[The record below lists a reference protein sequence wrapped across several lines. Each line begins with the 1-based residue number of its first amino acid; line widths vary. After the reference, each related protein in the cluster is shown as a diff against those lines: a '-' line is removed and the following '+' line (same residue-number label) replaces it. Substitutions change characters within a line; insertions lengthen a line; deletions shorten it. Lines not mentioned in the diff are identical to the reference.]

1 MTLASTQGDVMGAGF
16 IEHADYRG
24 LRRFPALDG
33 VRAISV
39 VLVFTAHPVYQHVW
53 PLLHGPSGVTIFFV
67 LSGFLINTL
76 MLRERDARPEGVS
89 LGAFYLQRVFRIYPL
104 FFAVFL
110 LYCVLI
116 LGLGL
121 QPERRDAFVENIPY
135 FVLFFPEH
143 SVFFNHGVL
152 VPFDMAWSIGIEEK
166 FYLVWPLLGFVLL
179 KARARPQAVALGVVA
194 LTCTV
199 AGYLGGGWG
208 VSLESYTPIALGA
221 LCATLLHHRR
231 SYDRLAVVG
240 RPPVLLLACA
250 TLVVLQFGTAEVLPQ
265 GWLYPVFDLVVAL
278 TLVGLVTTTSTRVG
292 WLGSRPMVYV
302 AGLSYALYLLH
313 NFGLNAA
320 EAVLPATWGFP
331 GSLLSTAIGLA
342 LAFVAAHVAHVC
354 FEDPLRR
361 FGVGLAARRRSARA
375 RQATEPDS
383 GVRSPG
389 STTESRGA

>member
-1 MTLASTQGDVMGAGF
+1 MGGSIA
-16 IEHADYRG
+16 HADYRT

-33 VRAISV
+33 VRALSIL
-39 VLVFTAHPVYQHVW
+39 LVFTAHPAYEHVW
-53 PLLHGPSGVTIFFV
+53 PRLHGPSGVTLFFV

-76 MLRERDARPEGVS
+76 LLRERARSDERGEGGRVD
-89 LGAFYLQRVFRIYPL
+89 LGAFYVRRLFRIYPL
-104 FFAVFL
+104 FFAVFA

-116 LGLGL
+116 LGLGM

-143 SVFFNHGVL
+143 SVFFNDGVL

-179 KARARPQAVALGVVA
+179 KARGRPQALALAAIA
-194 LTCTV
+194 LACTV

-221 LCATLLHHRR
+221 LAATLLHHRA
-231 SYDRLAVVG
+231 SYERLSVAG
-240 RPPVLLLACA
+240 RPPVLLGLCVA
-250 TLVVLQFGTAEVLPQ
+250 VVALQFGTGEVLPQ
-265 GWLYPVFDLVVAL
+265 GWLYPVFGLVVAL
-278 TLVGLVTTTSTRVG
+278 TLAGLVTTTSPRVA
-292 WLGSRPMVYV
+292 WLGSAPMVYV

-320 EAVLPATWGFP
+320 EGVLPGDWGFP
-331 GSLLSTAIGLA
+331 GSLLSTAVGIA
-342 LAFVAAHVAHVC
+342 LAFVAAHVAHVF

-361 FGVGLAARRRSARA
+361 YGVCLAARRRERAIAAR
-375 RQATEPDS
+375 
-383 GVRSPG
+383 
-389 STTESRGA
+389 

>member
-1 MTLASTQGDVMGAGF
+1 VGVGF
-16 IEHADYRG
+16 IEHADYRR

-39 VLVFTAHPVYQHVW
+39 TLVFTAHPAYQHVW

-76 MLRERDARPEGVS
+76 LLRESDAPRAGVD
-89 LGAFYLQRVFRIYPL
+89 LGAFYLRRVFRIYPL

-121 QPERRDAFVENIPY
+121 QADRRDAFVENIPY

-179 KARARPQAVALGVVA
+179 RARARPQAVALGAIAVI
-194 LTCTV
+194 CTV

-208 VSLESYTPIALGA
+208 VSLESYTPIAMGA
-221 LCATLLHHRR
+221 LCATLLHHRG
-231 SYDRLAVVG
+231 SYERLAVVG
-240 RPPVLLLACA
+240 RPPVLLLAA
-250 TLVVLQFGTAEVLPQ
+250 TLVVALQFGTGEVLPR
-265 GWLYPVFDLVVAL
+265 GWLYPVFSLVVAL
-278 TLVGLVTTTSTRVG
+278 TLVGLVTTTSTRVR
-292 WLGSRPMVYV
+292 WLGSAPMAYV

-320 EAVLPATWGFP
+320 EAVLPADWGFP
-331 GSLLSTAIGLA
+331 GSLLSTAVGIA

-361 FGVGLAARRRSARA
+361 FGVRLAARRRA
-375 RQATEPDS
+375 S
-383 GVRSPG
+383 GEQLPANAPRRSP
-389 STTESRGA
+389 